1 MSTEAECGI
10 IGGKPARTRARGV
23 TGAVLSLYLAALESD
38 GDKKQF
44 RELYRRYH
52 RVMERTAL
60 AVLHDPHDAEEAV
73 QEAFLR
79 VIENFSKIDEIPC
92 KDLGGWLVIIV
103 RNEAITILRRRRCHL
118 PLEEGWADFAGQSR
132 DLPAYS
138 SMVQLFARL
147 PDTYRAALEMKLVL
161 GYSTAEIARR
171 LGLTESAVNTRLSRG
186 RALLDAAD
194 QEAQTPPETETPLSE
209 GHRRRMREMLRDPLL
224 WFRLR
229 NPYPWRTVARRA
241 AVVLLMLSLS
251 AAMVLA
257 VSPKARADIIRWTM
271 QQDGRR
277 VEFRYHGDGPAQA
290 LPQYRIAALPEGY
303 TETERIAYDS
313 FGSVRY
319 ENAEGNAIELDY
331 MYMQDGVS
339 SGYTLADGDVKREVS
354 IAGMPGMLLIS
365 TEEGRLSYI
374 TWMDAAQN
382 ISFQII
388 ADADESVI
396 ITMAE
401 SVSLCGPTN

>member
-1 MSTEAECGI
+1 M
-10 IGGKPARTRARGV
+10 
-23 TGAVLSLYLAALESD
+23 LSLYLAALESD

-161 GYSTAEIARR
+161 GWSTAAGPDGERR
-171 LGLTESAVNTRLSRG
+171 EHPAVPGAGAAAENFWGGGDRTMTDQELDRMLR

-194 QEAQTPPETETPLSE
+194 QEAQTPPETEVPLSE

-257 VSPKARADIIRWTM
+257 VSPKARADIVRWTM
-271 QQDGRR
+271 QQNGRR

-303 TETERIAYDS
+303 TETERAEADWN
-313 FGSVRY
+313 VRVTY
-319 ENAEGNAIELDY
+319 ECTGKQWIRFSYL
-331 MYMQDGVS
+331 YMQDGTASSVGIAESDTVKDITVS
-339 SGYTLADGDVKREVS
+339 GMSGK
-354 IAGMPGMLLIS
+354 LILPQS
-365 TEEGRLSYI
+365 SESANVIIWFDT
-374 TWMDAAQN
+374 AQN
-382 ISFQII
+382 LMFSIH
-388 ADADESVI
+388 ANVDESVI
-396 ITMAE
+396 IAMAE
-401 SVSLCGPTN
+401 SVSLCNSTN

>member
-1 MSTEAECGI
+1 MSTEAGCGI
-10 IGGKPARTRARGV
+10 IGGKTGPDTGKGV
-23 TGAVLSLYLAALESD
+23 TDAVLSLYLTALESD

-147 PDTYRAALEMKLVL
+147 PDTYRAVLEMKLVL

-194 QEAQTPPETETPLSE
+194 QEAQTPPETEVPLSE

-271 QQDGRR
+271 EQNGRR

-303 TETERIAYDS
+303 TETERAASYAAGD
-313 FGSVRY
+313 VK
-319 ENAEGNAIELDY
+319 
-331 MYMQDGVS
+331 
-339 SGYTLADGDVKREVS
+339 YTNADGDM
-354 IAGMPGMLLIS
+354 IL
-365 TEEGRLSYI
+365 LSYLYMSDGVVSGFELDNGDTMTDTQVNGI
-374 TWMDAAQN
+374 PATLIVSSMEGNFSSVTWRDTASNIEFTVAAV
-382 ISFQII
+382 
-388 ADADESVI
+388 ADESVI
-396 ITMAE
+396 IAMAE
-401 SVSLCGPTN
+401 SVSLCNSTN